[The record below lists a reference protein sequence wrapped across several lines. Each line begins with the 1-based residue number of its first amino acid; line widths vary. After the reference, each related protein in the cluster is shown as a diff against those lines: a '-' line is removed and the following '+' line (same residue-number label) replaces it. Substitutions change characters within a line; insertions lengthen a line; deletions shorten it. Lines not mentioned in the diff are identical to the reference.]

1 MHKNS
6 DEQKKH
12 HICRHFKTS
21 FCQKAILWKG
31 FYRHN
36 MSSSSSFVSKGRDEA
51 LRNGEKKIITH
62 KLSTI
67 KVSIWQHDFL
77 ICSSRMSHWRGEGSL
92 CLRAGQ
98 RLTRWRMLRGPGV
111 ERNKPQVH
119 PTGFEGGMWH
129 VTAGAYVSSPFAY
142 NVSAKLHK
150 TLNPY

>member
-6 DEQKKH
+6 DGQKKH

-98 RLTRWRMLRGPGV
+98 RLTRWRMLQGSGGRGWKEINPKSIPLDLRA
-111 ERNKPQVH
+111 ECDMWPQGRMSLPLSRIMSLQNCTRH
-119 PTGFEGGMWH
+119 
-129 VTAGAYVSSPFAY
+129 
-142 NVSAKLHK
+142 
-150 TLNPY
+150 